1 VREEQQVS
9 GRRPSQRQ
17 RSRPSHRLNPRLS
30 RRHLLQSTA
39 FGFVALTSTSACD
52 ALSTEPTRKRAAA
65 DRRLRDKEAPSLA
78 KLVRSGDLPPL
89 KERLPTNP
97 MVVKPVDRLG
107 TYGGSW
113 RMGVTGGSGSFSQLN
128 RFQGY
133 EGLVRWTPD
142 WKPEPIPNV
151 AESFEIGEQGRV
163 YTFKLRAGLR
173 WSDGEPFT
181 ADDVMFWYDDVVR
194 DKDLSPVPP
203 SWMLAGG
210 KLGRVVKVDEHTVS
224 FEFSEPHGLFLQEL
238 AQPGADAPVRYAKHY
253 LSRFHRS
260 YNKDVDTLVEE
271 HKATDW
277 VQLFQTMGGIDDDS
291 VRYAVGGQ
299 PLLHPWTFTRPP
311 SGSSARAI
319 AERNPYYWKVD
330 TNGRQLPYID
340 RLDYSFMQGD
350 STDTLTLKVV
360 NGEID
365 MEDQFFAIPENK
377 PVIARGRKEGGYDFY
392 ATTPVEPNVAVIQ
405 LNLTHK
411 DAAKRQMFRDKD
423 FRIGLSHALNRQEI
437 IDITLLRQGKP
448 FQAAPLP
455 DSDYYHEQLATQY
468 TAYDVDKANEHL
480 DRAGLTERDGRFR
493 RGPDGKRVTI
503 GIDIDN
509 GRPIFV
515 DMAELVKAHWEAV
528 GIGVSITAMDRSLWE
543 ERVRESADFDATVHR
558 FGGGSGEAVVL
569 DPRYYFPFDG
579 NSMYASAWQAW
590 YQRLSGP
597 DATGGVETPPA
608 PARRQMELYDQLKLA
623 TDAQERKDLMM
634 QILDIAAEEFYVIGV
649 SLPVDGYGV
658 VRNDFHNVPKQM
670 PNSYIYPNPGPCNP
684 EQFFSQA

>member
-1 VREEQQVS
+1 MAEEQTPSRHPTRASS
-9 GRRPSQRQ
+9 GE
-17 RSRPSHRLNPRLS
+17 LS
-30 RRHLLQSTA
+30 RRLSPGLSRRRFVGA
-39 FGFVALTSTSACD
+39 GALGFVALTSASACD
-52 ALSTEPTRKRAAA
+52 ALSTQPKRKSGAGQ
-65 DRRLRDKEAPSLA
+65 RLADKEAPALA
-78 KLVRSGDLPPL
+78 KLVKSGDLPPL
-89 KERLPTNP
+89 KKRLPASP
-97 MVVKPVDRLG
+97 LVVQPVDRLG

-142 WKPEPIPNV
+142 WKPVPIPNV
-151 AESFEIGEQGRV
+151 AESFEIGEGGKV
-163 YTFKLRAGLR
+163 YTFKLRAGMR
-173 WSDGEPFT
+173 WSDGELFT
-181 ADDVMFWYDDVVR
+181 ADDVLFWYDDVVR
-194 DKDLSPVPP
+194 NKELTPVPP

-210 KLGRVVKVDEHTVS
+210 KLGKVVKVDEHTVS
-224 FEFSEPHGLFLQEL
+224 FEFAEPHGLFLQEL

-253 LSRFHRS
+253 LSKFHRS
-260 YNKDVDTLVEE
+260 YNKDVDSLVEE

-277 VQLFQTMGGIDDDS
+277 VQLFQTMGGIDDDN

-299 PLLHPWTFTRPP
+299 PLLHPWTFARPP
-311 SGSSARAI
+311 SGGSARAI

-330 TNGRQLPYID
+330 PNGRQLPYID
-340 RLDYSFMQGD
+340 RLDYTLMQGD

-411 DAAKRQMFRDKD
+411 DAAKRRMFRSKD

-468 TAYDVDKANEHL
+468 TEYDVEKANAHL
-480 DRAGLTERDGRFR
+480 DRAGLTERDGGGR
-493 RGPDGKRVTI
+493 RLGPDGKRITL

-515 DMAELVKAHWEAV
+515 DMAELIKAHWEAV

-543 ERVRESADFDATVHR
+543 ERVRESANFDVTVHR

-579 NSMYASAWQAW
+579 NSMFAPAWQAW

-597 DATGGVETPPA
+597 DATAGVETPPA
-608 PARRQMELYDQLKLA
+608 PARRQMELYDELKLA
-623 TDAQERKDLMM
+623 TDAEQRKTLMM
-634 QILDIAAEEFYVIGV
+634 EILDIAADEFYVIGV

-658 VRNDFHNVPKQM
+658 VRNDFHNVPKAM
-670 PNSYIYPNPGPCNP
+670 PNSYIYPNPGPSNP
-684 EQFFSQA
+684 EQFFTQA